1 MEVVFIIVLV
11 LIAFSALKFIFGFAG
26 KIFSFLFKLIMR
38 LIVILIFLGVVI
50 WLLDHYQVWSFKLD
64 RIKAEQLLGESNRRH
79 IYEYLT
85 S

>member
-64 RIKAEQLLGESNRRH
+64 RIKTEQLLGGE
-79 IYEYLT
+79 
-85 S
+85 